1 MQPGIALA
9 CAMWAMTL
17 VSLVLVVLRV
27 FTRVR
32 IVKFVGAEDH
42 MYAWTGAFL
51 LVFTCAIQVAVHY
64 GLGQSFWTLSADDS
78 SNAIFW
84 TYVAN
89 TFAITG
95 NAMAKLSMGLFLL
108 RVRPAA
114 VAHRPRCGC
123 WLSLLLAPRPPLS
136 SCSGT
141 DHPGPGQLGRAED
154 AGHVEYSDTA
164 PECRARPC
172 AHSPRLLGRKY
183 PLRANKLILV
193 LVWSSACDFIFAIFP
208 WLFIWS
214 LRMPRRDKVVLAC
227 SMSLGVM

>member
-108 RVRPAA
+108 RVVQLRWHIVSLWVLVVVTVGTSAA
-114 VAHRPRCGC
+114 LVVMLWNQTTPVRASWDVLRTPGT
-123 WLSLLLAPRPPLS
+123 WNIQIQPLS
-136 SCSGT
+136 VG
-141 DHPGPGQLGRAED
+141 LGRA
-154 AGHVEYSDTA
+154 HT
-164 PECRARPC
+164 
-172 AHSPRLLGRKY
+172 
-183 PLRANKLILV
+183 LRV
-193 LVWSSACDFIFAIFP
+193 C
-208 WLFIWS
+208 
-214 LRMPRRDKVVLAC
+214 
-227 SMSLGVM
+227 